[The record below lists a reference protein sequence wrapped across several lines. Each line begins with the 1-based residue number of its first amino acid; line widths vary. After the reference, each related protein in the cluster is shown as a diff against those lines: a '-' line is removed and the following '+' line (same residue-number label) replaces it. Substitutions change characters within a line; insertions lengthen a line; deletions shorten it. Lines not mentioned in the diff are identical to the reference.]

1 MDIDQIQTTLQAK
14 FGESFQVLGDECY
27 EVNANE
33 FKLLFILSDRLSWLR
48 ILVPITTIDNAET
61 FLKELLMANFD
72 DTLENRYA
80 VHQEVLWGV
89 FQHRLESLDPEDF
102 SVAIERLINL
112 KKSGVNPAFTQFVT
126 QKVREIVRVA
136 KLRGDSLQQTMQTL
150 DRFYA
155 EGMMGDLEDGA
166 AARETMVEAW
176 RYQLTR
182 LWDEEQ

>member
-1 MDIDQIQTTLQAK
+1 M
-14 FGESFQVLGDECY
+14 
-27 EVNANE
+27 
-33 FKLLFILSDRLSWLR
+33 SWLR
-48 ILVPITTIDNAET
+48 ILTPITTTANADT
-61 FLKELLMANFD
+61 FLKELLTANFD
-72 DTLENRYA
+72 NTLENRYA
-80 VHQEVLWGV
+80 IHQDVLWGV
-89 FQHRLESLDPEDF
+89 FQHRLTSLDPEDF
-102 SVAIERLINL
+102 GIAIERLINL

-166 AARETMVEAW
+166 AARESMMGAW

-182 LWDEEQ
+182 LWDEE

>member
-1 MDIDQIQTTLQAK
+1 MHIAQIPSTLQAK
-14 FGESFQVLGDECY
+14 FGESFQAIGDECY
-27 EVNANE
+27 EVNTNE
-33 FKLLFILSDRLSWLR
+33 FKLLFILSDHLSWLR
-48 ILVPITTIDNAET
+48 ILTPITTAANADT
-61 FLKELLMANFD
+61 FLRELLTANFD

-80 VHQEVLWGV
+80 LHQDVLWGV

-136 KLRGDSLQQTMQTL
+136 KLRGDTLQQTMQTL

-155 EGMMGDLEDGA
+155 EGMMGDLEEGV
-166 AARETMVEAW
+166 AARESMMSAW

-182 LWDEEQ
+182 LWDEE

>member
-1 MDIDQIQTTLQAK
+1 MHIAQIPSTLQAK
-14 FGESFQVLGDECY
+14 FGESFQAIGDECY
-27 EVNANE
+27 EVNTDE
-33 FKLLFILSDRLSWLR
+33 FKLLFILSDHLSWLR
-48 ILVPITTIDNAET
+48 ILTPITTAANADT
-61 FLKELLMANFD
+61 FLRELLTANFD

-80 VHQEVLWGV
+80 LHQDVLWGV

-155 EGMMGDLEDGA
+155 EGMMGDLEEGA
-166 AARETMVEAW
+166 AARESMMSAW

-182 LWDEEQ
+182 LWDEE